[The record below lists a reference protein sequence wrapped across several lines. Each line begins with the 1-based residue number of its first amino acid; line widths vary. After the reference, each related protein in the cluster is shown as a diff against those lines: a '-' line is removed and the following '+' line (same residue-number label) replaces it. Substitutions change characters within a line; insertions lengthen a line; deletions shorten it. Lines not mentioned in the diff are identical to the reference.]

1 MSNPN
6 QDLDRPPRR
15 LELPDLRRAVQS
27 APGGAQAVTTRL
39 EEQSCTIPDGW
50 IERLPKSR
58 PSLPRSERAQSC
70 EGCGGAGY
78 YLLAVPYT
86 HPDFGK
92 LQRCNCESYRQQ
104 IAAHTARLGDELG
117 ALSSKTFESFQ
128 LDRPIAPTVWQ
139 GKQMSSEAQRVFMAN
154 AHKRCQAWALAPVAW
169 LYIHGA
175 FGAGKSHLAAAIANA
190 QQQSGKVVRFVTVN
204 KLLDTLR
211 AGIDSGTSDRMI
223 SDLIACDLLILD
235 ELAGAQLAEC
245 ASDWR
250 FGRIDRLIN
259 ERLEKPTIITS
270 NLAADDLAQPGDIRA
285 ERLAD
290 RIAGAAQVVWMP
302 IASYRRIE
310 KAAQL

>member
-6 QDLDRPPRR
+6 QESENPPRR
-15 LELPDLRRAVQS
+15 MELPDLRRAVQS
-27 APGGAQAVTTRL
+27 APGGAPGATTRP
-39 EEQSCTIPDGW
+39 EEPSYTTPDG
-50 IERLPKSR
+50 SR
-58 PSLPRSERAQSC
+58 RSLTESRSSTTSPTRKC

-92 LQRCNCESYRQQ
+92 LQKCNCESYRMQ

-117 ALSSKTFESFQ
+117 ALAHKTFDSFQ
-128 LDRPIAPTVWQ
+128 LDRALIPTAWQ
-139 GKQMSSEAQRVFMAN
+139 GASFGVIAQRGFLGD
-154 AHKRCQAWALAPVAW
+154 AHRRCKEWSIKPVAW

-190 QQQSGKVVRFVTVN
+190 QQQAGKVVRFVTVN

-259 ERLEKPTIITS
+259 ERLDKPTIITS

-310 KAAQL
+310 KAAQV